1 MARGCCR
8 RGWCRGFTRW
18 GHRVALV
25 CLALSVGLYLQSLWQ
40 YFQNYQKEDSTRRA
54 RRHQEMSQ
62 WNATKQKLWLTIGIP
77 TVCRAKENY
86 LSSTLSSLVNHL
98 PGHGTYGVSII
109 VCICDR
115 HRACREDIKTNLTL
129 TFFPHVK
136 SGLIRIIE
144 TPETLYTPL
153 SSLKRTFNDSKQRV
167 WWRSK
172 QNLDYSF
179 LMEYCAQRSQYY
191 LHLEDD
197 VITVPNFINKI
208 ENYMES
214 VNRTWTMLE
223 FSTLGF
229 IGKFFKSRD
238 VQRLSSLLKIF
249 YNEQPCDYLIFYFL
263 KLMLQMN
270 RFIRIPSLF
279 QHRGHFSSMP
289 NLIRNVTEPSSRFP
303 AFKKRFKGNNPDATV
318 LTSMSTWMSFKP
330 EFAYSTFDNE
340 MFWSTTPR
348 IGDHYTLIFKL
359 PQKVSRLVV
368 LTGKPHT
375 NLVDFLHGG
384 TLEVGTDVKRHSQT
398 KIGCSNLSVV
408 GKFVRGCIDITVLSE
423 FKTIKCLKITVT
435 KKQDSWL
442 IIREIAVFN

>member
-1 MARGCCR
+1 M
-8 RGWCRGFTRW
+8 
-18 GHRVALV
+18 
-25 CLALSVGLYLQSLWQ
+25 
-40 YFQNYQKEDSTRRA
+40 
-54 RRHQEMSQ
+54 
-62 WNATKQKLWLTIGIP
+62 
-77 TVCRAKENY
+77 
-86 LSSTLSSLVNHL
+86 SSLVNHL
-98 PGHGTYGVSII
+98 PGHGTNGVSII

-172 QNLDYSF
+172 QNLDYSY

-303 AFKKRFKGNNPDATV
+303 AFKKRFNGNNPDATV

-384 TLEVGTDVKRHSQT
+384 TLEVGTDVERHSQT

-435 KKQDSWL
+435 KEQESWL